1 MMCDRIISAGKP
13 AEYTGVGHPR
23 VAGFFMKT
31 YKGMQ
36 LMTIYENNMTYRFIH
51 EMVGGFSTAMLIHA
65 IENFGQ
71 DENKKKELGEEA
83 FDELYKYDWKATNI
97 RPQTF
102 KMCQDIINEF
112 LENYIADDQKYD
124 IEEMD
129 DPDKINFGFALYMG
143 LFQNPLA
150 MDDEYQQSLKEFPSI
165 DLAPTIEL
173 GDDGKAGIAFVKV
186 A

>member
-1 MMCDRIISAGKP
+1 MADSLLY
-13 AEYTGVGHPR
+13 E
-23 VAGFFMKT
+23 T

-36 LMTIYENNMTYRFIH
+36 SMNIYENNMTYRFIH
-51 EMVGGFSTAMLIHA
+51 EMLGGFSTAMLIHA

-71 DENKKKELGEEA
+71 DENKKEELGEEV
-83 FDELYKYDWKATNI
+83 FNELYKYDWKATNI

-102 KMCQDIINEF
+102 KVCQDIINEF
-112 LENYIADDQKYD
+112 VDNYTDEFQKED

-129 DPDKINFGFALYMG
+129 NPDKINFGFALYMG

-150 MDDEYQQSLKEFPSI
+150 MDGDYQEALKEFPSI

-186 A
+186 G